1 MTAMRPYLAI
11 IKDSFREAL
20 ASRVLWVLL
29 ALITVTLLGIAPL
42 TYREQATV
50 GLRER
55 DVEAWPLMVEK
66 LRDASQSLVM
76 TPAKRVWS
84 LLDEEGKK
92 AVREFK
98 KLPPQPNLRD
108 VREMQRSGKVLFKS
122 LDKAV
127 RRDDFYDAE
136 AWKDAPVSRELK
148 ELQKTPYEKLSSQDR
163 LRENRMLMEAA
174 FPDLISSSSSTS
186 LVFRYAIW
194 NLGQPFPIRK
204 QQFVEALFKQLP
216 WLIDKGIL
224 SLGLLIAVLVTAP
237 IIPQMLDAGSLHLLL
252 SKPIARPLLYISKF
266 LGGCAF
272 VLAGLATADLLNAL
286 FLRKSRS
293 RDKRTTYESGET
305 PIGGAWIQFPLAF
318 YVFALLFVAFDVD
331 IVFILGW
338 AVIFQQ
344 LGWFGFAEI
353 SFFIL
358 TLAIGLVYAWR
369 KGVIRW
375 I

>member
-1 MTAMRPYLAI
+1 
-11 IKDSFREAL
+11 
-20 ASRVLWVLL
+20 VV
-29 ALITVTLLGIAPL
+29 
-42 TYREQATV
+42 AT
-50 GLRER
+50 G
-55 DVEAWPLMVEK
+55 
-66 LRDASQSLVM
+66 
-76 TPAKRVWS
+76 
-84 LLDEEGKK
+84 
-92 AVREFK
+92 
-98 KLPPQPNLRD
+98 
-108 VREMQRSGKVLFKS
+108 
-122 LDKAV
+122 
-127 RRDDFYDAE
+127 Y
-136 AWKDAPVSRELK
+136 
-148 ELQKTPYEKLSSQDR
+148 
-163 LRENRMLMEAA
+163 
-174 FPDLISSSSSTS
+174 
-186 LVFRYAIW
+186 
-194 NLGQPFPIRK
+194 
-204 QQFVEALFKQLP
+204 
-216 WLIDKGIL
+216 
-224 SLGLLIAVLVTAP
+224 LIA
-237 IIPQMLDAGSLHLLL
+237 LLF
-252 SKPIARPLLYISKF
+252 F

-286 FLRKSRS
+286 FLRNSRS